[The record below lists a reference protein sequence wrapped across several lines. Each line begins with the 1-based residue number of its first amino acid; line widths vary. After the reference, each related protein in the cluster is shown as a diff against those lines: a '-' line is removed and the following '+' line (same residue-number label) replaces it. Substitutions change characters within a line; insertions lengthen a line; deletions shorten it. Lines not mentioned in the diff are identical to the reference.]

1 MTSNSVYKFDVL
13 LDILEEDAKGL
24 SSVARDKN
32 CFKLRQNLKKKVVVT
47 VTQLTNR
54 HLIIERYGVLFLL
67 FVVVLLMYYCCYSAQ
82 GFGHTG
88 DHFQLLSVT

>member
-67 FVVVLLMYYCCYSAQ
+67 FVVVLLMCYCCYSAQ
-82 GFGHTG
+82 GFGHIS